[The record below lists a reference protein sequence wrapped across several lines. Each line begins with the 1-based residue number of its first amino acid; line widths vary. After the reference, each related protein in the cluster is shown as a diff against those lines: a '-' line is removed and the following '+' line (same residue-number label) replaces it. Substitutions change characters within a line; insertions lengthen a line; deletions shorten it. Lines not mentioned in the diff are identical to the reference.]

1 MNDEL
6 GYQQFLQKTKQKRI
20 KVLILQITIL
30 VFFFG
35 IWEILGKNGLINTFL
50 FSYPTEIFKIFI
62 SYLKNGEIFKHIG
75 ISVFETILGL
85 IIGTLVGLIIA
96 VMIWWN
102 DLLAKVLDPYL
113 VVLNA
118 LPKTAL
124 APIIIIWV
132 GTGIDGIVAVAIS
145 ISLILTVLSAYQY
158 FKNVSSEQILMM
170 KSFNATKW
178 QILVKLVFP
187 SNIGNLINLIKINI
201 GMSWV
206 GVIVGE
212 FIVSKEGI
220 GYLIM
225 YGSQVFKMGLVMMG
239 VIVLSIL
246 SFVMYEI
253 VNLIEKFWK
262 EKRDNDV

>member
-1 MNDEL
+1 MNEEL
-6 GYQQFLQKTKQKRI
+6 GLEQYLKKIKKQKI
-20 KVLILQITIL
+20 KILIIQISIL
-30 VFFFG
+30 FIFFG
-35 IWEILGKNGLINTFL
+35 AWEFLGKKGIINTFL
-50 FSYPTEIFKIFI
+50 FSYPSEIYKIFI
-62 SYLKNGEIFKHIG
+62 AYFKSKEIFRHIG
-75 ISVFETILGL
+75 ISVLETILGL
-85 IIGTLVGLIIA
+85 IIGTVMGIIIA
-96 VMIWWN
+96 VIIWWN
-102 DLLAKVLDPYL
+102 ELLAKVLDPYL

-124 APIIIIWV
+124 APIIIIWF
-132 GTGIDGIVAVAIS
+132 GTGIDGIVAVAVS
-145 ISLILTVLSAYQY
+145 ISLVLTILSAYQD
-158 FKNVSSEQILMM
+158 FKNVNQEQILMM
-170 KSFNATKW
+170 KSFKATKW
-178 QILVKLVFP
+178 QILMKLILP

-220 GYLIM
+220 GYLVM

-253 VNLIEKFWK
+253 VNFIEKIWK
-262 EKRDNDV
+262 EKRDNNV

>member
-1 MNDEL
+1 MNFEL
-6 GYQQFLQKTKQKRI
+6 MYRKKEKKKKIF
-20 KVLILQITIL
+20 IL
-30 VFFFG
+30 VTQISLLIACFI
-35 IWEILGKNGLINTFL
+35 IWEFLGRKGLINTFL
-50 FSYPTEIFKIFI
+50 FSYPSDIWKIFYVYLENNEIFR
-62 SYLKNGEIFKHIG
+62 HIG
-75 ISVFETILGL
+75 ISVFETLLGL
-85 IIGTLVGLIIA
+85 IIGTLLGLIIS
-96 VMIWWN
+96 VILWWN
-102 DLLAKVLDPYL
+102 DFVAKILDPFL

-132 GTGIDGIVAVAIS
+132 GTGIDGIVCVAIS
-145 ISLILTVLSAYQY
+145 ISLVLTILSAYQY
-158 FKNVSSEQILMM
+158 FKNVSFEQILML
-170 KSFNATKW
+170 KSFGANKL
-178 QILVKLVFP
+178 QILFKLIIP

-239 VIVLSIL
+239 VLVLGVLSFL
-246 SFVMYEI
+246 MYEV
-253 VNLIEKFWK
+253 VNIIEKVWK
-262 EKRDNDV
+262 ENHK

>member
-1 MNDEL
+1 MNNEHINYL
-6 GYQQFLQKTKQKRI
+6 KAL
-20 KVLILQITIL
+20 KVRRRLILTVQIL
-30 VFFFG
+30 VLLIFFL
-35 IWEILGKNGLINTFL
+35 IWELLGRFKFINTFL
-50 FSYPTEIFKIFI
+50 FSYPTEIYKIFKQ
-62 SYLKNGEIFKHIG
+62 YFVTGELFRHIG
-75 ISVFETILGL
+75 ISVLETILGL
-85 IIGTLVGLIIA
+85 VIGTIVGLIIA
-96 VMIWWN
+96 VVIWWN
-102 DLLAKVLDPYL
+102 DFLAKVLDPFL

-132 GTGIDGIVAVAIS
+132 GTGIDGIVCVAIS

-158 FKNVSSEQILMM
+158 FINVNFEQILML
-170 KSFNATKW
+170 KSFRANKFKILTKL
-178 QILVKLVFP
+178 IIP
-187 SNIGNLINLIKINI
+187 SNIGNLISIIKINI

-246 SFVMYEI
+246 SFIMYEI
-253 VNLIEKFWK
+253 VNIIEKTWK
-262 EKRDNDV
+262 EKKEKNV

>member
-1 MNDEL
+1 MNKEL
-6 GYQQFLQKTKQKRI
+6 NYKKMLKKQKTIVFIVQI
-20 KVLILQITIL
+20 SLLIFLFSL
-30 VFFFG
+30 
-35 IWEILGKNGLINTFL
+35 WEILGKLKIINTFL
-50 FSYPTEIFKIFI
+50 FSYPSDIVKIFNIYLQNNEIFR
-62 SYLKNGEIFKHIG
+62 HIG
-75 ISVFETILGL
+75 ISVYETILGL
-85 IIGTLVGLIIA
+85 IIGTTFGLVIA
-96 VMIWWN
+96 VILWWN
-102 DLLAKVLDPYL
+102 ELVAKIFDPFL

-132 GTGIDGIVAVAIS
+132 GTGIDGIVCVAIS
-145 ISLILTVLSAYQY
+145 ISLVLTILSAYQY
-158 FKNVSSEQILMM
+158 FKNVSNEQILMM
-170 KSFNATKW
+170 KSFDATKI
-178 QILVKLVFP
+178 QILFKLVIP

-239 VIVLSIL
+239 VLVLGVLS
-246 SFVMYEI
+246 FFMYEI
-253 VNLIEKFWK
+253 VNIIEKVWK
-262 EKRDNDV
+262 ENRK